1 MAVHAIK
8 WERNNGQDYAT
19 TSHDPDSYYSD
30 LENDAA
36 GYAIGWRAPN
46 YPVPAPYALYG
57 GKLLP
62 IVTVNIHGD
71 NVFCGLAYMTADGM
85 TLAYCR

>member
-1 MAVHAIK
+1 MAVLFH
-8 WERNNGQDYAT
+8 EMCVQDYMDTVEAT
-19 TSHDPDSYYSD
+19 D
-30 LENDAA
+30 LFLVEYMEQGAP
-36 GYAIGWRAPN
+36 PN